1 MLPDRQRKPAAI
13 EPSVDDSTEH
23 DGHPRNS
30 ENSPIQR
37 GEEMGSDAES

>member
-1 MLPDRQRKPAAI
+1 MLADRQREPASI

-23 DGHPRNS
+23 DGHPRSS

-37 GEEMGSDAES
+37 SEEIGSGAES